1 MAVKTAVKR
10 PYQGNPGPSKKRKVA
25 PGKDSHG
32 KKAKGGKEKSKGKE
46 RASQRP
52 TIPIPNQGD
61 EYEPELSDQD
71 LDLLEE
77 YGTQA
82 SFLGR
87 LDEKGI
93 ARSKAEQDR
102 LHRMNKPVRKAV
114 EDDLPSINSH
124 SSDEDDDDAWDSN
137 MEDNFSQFGSDDD
150 EDDISDA
157 GPSSRG
163 RQDWDADAEMPYET
177 VPRKRRASWDRS
189 DEDKAVDRLPIKL
202 ADGRIQKTG
211 EKILLQAEDADE
223 SEEEEEIHMEAP
235 EPPRREDISTGA
247 RFGRLAVVDVIAN
260 KSRKLRLQGA
270 KEQIAGICQEIVAD
284 PENSLGLLRR
294 LHSFALAEISTATHP
309 EPVANDPVIRKLA
322 ILSQLA
328 VFKDIIPGYRI
339 RALTDLEK
347 AEKVSQIVSRQREW
361 EQGLVGVYQSYLR
374 LLEKEIKDKTDLAE
388 TALRCMCTLLT
399 DVTHFNFRVNLMGVV
414 VARLSRRS
422 WDELSDLCLNTLISV
437 LRSDETG
444 LASLEVVRLLNRMVK
459 ERKFRMHPDVLTC
472 LLYLRLKTELGVRAS
487 QATVERLDTKAKK
500 SKKPKK
506 GEAVHLSKKAK
517 KARKENKEIE
527 KEMKEAEADIDREE
541 RAANQTETLKLVFV
555 LYFRILKNPVTT
567 PLLPA
572 ALQGISKF
580 AHLVSIDFFKDLM
593 TVLKDLIERES
604 HDAADAADPR
614 ALTSHDSIRHRL
626 SCIVTAFELLS
637 GQGEALNI
645 DLGDFLMHLYAII
658 LPLSLSPSIEAPPR
672 AASARTRAPSA
683 SELLFRALALAFSP
697 HATAGAAP
705 PWRAA
710 AFAKRLLTAALH
722 WPPATAVRALEC
734 VEGLV
739 ARDTKLEALLSSEDR
754 TVDGVYRP
762 DLDDPQLANP
772 FATSLYELQLL
783 RERHLDGRVRAAAAR
798 VAGLAKA

>member
-25 PGKDSHG
+25 PGKDSHNT
-32 KKAKGGKEKSKGKE
+32 KAKGAKEKPKGKE

-61 EYEPELSDQD
+61 GYELELSDQD

-124 SSDEDDDDAWDSN
+124 SGDEDDDAWDSD
-137 MEDNFSQFGSDDD
+137 MEENISKFSSDDD
-150 EDDISDA
+150 EDEASDA

-177 VPRKRRASWDRS
+177 APRKRRASWDRS
-189 DEDKAVDRLPIKL
+189 DEDKTVDRLPIKL
-202 ADGRIQKTG
+202 ANGRIQKTG
-211 EKILLQAEDADE
+211 EKFMLQPEDADE

-260 KSRKLRLQGA
+260 RSRKVRLQSA

-294 LHSFALAEISTATHP
+294 LHTFALAEISTATHP

-388 TALRCMCTLLT
+388 TSLRCICTLLT

-422 WDELSDLCLNTLISV
+422 WDE
-437 LRSDETG
+437 
-444 LASLEVVRLLNRMVK
+444 

-487 QATVERLDTKAKK
+487 QATVERLDDRAKK
-500 SKKPKK
+500 GKKPKK
-506 GEAVHLSKKAK
+506 GEPVHLSKKSK

-541 RAANQTETLKLVFV
+541 RASNQTETLKLVFV

-614 ALTSHDSIRHRL
+614 SLTTHDSIRHRL

-645 DLGDFLMHLYAII
+645 DLGDFLIHLYAII
-658 LPLSLSPSIEAPPR
+658 LPLSLFPSIEAPPR
-672 AASARTRAPSA
+672 AASARTRAPCAHPDARPLCVQPCGSHLPRHTRP
-683 SELLFRALALAFSP
+683 SR
-697 HATAGAAP
+697 AP
-705 PWRAA
+705 PGVRVCAA
-710 AFAKRLLTAALH
+710 R
-722 WPPATAVRALEC
+722 
-734 VEGLV
+734 
-739 ARDTKLEALLSSEDR
+739 
-754 TVDGVYRP
+754 
-762 DLDDPQLANP
+762 
-772 FATSLYELQLL
+772 
-783 RERHLDGRVRAAAAR
+783 RVRGLPAA
-798 VAGLAKA
+798 GMTLSLC